1 MFNPINFLV
10 EVNNIENANT
20 FGSAEG
26 KMPKIITEDVVLI

>member
-10 EVNNIENANT
+10 EVNNIENAST

-26 KMPKIITEDVVLI
+26 RFPKIIIADEVVI

>member
-10 EVNNIENANT
+10 EVNNIENAST

-26 KMPKIITEDVVLI
+26 KMPKIIIQDAIIA

>member
-26 KMPKIITEDVVLI
+26 KMPKIIILDDVVG